1 MKILGIDPGSR
12 VSGYAIIEVNKLKMR
27 YIASGVIKPELGDSF
42 FERLPSIYDKFQSV
56 IEKHQVQF
64 VAIESLIHVKI
75 VVSLSKLAQARGV
88 MLASVAKSGAK
99 IFEYSPNKVK
109 SSVSGYGHADK
120 EMIHLSIER
129 ILGEKIN
136 CATHD
141 ESDALA
147 IAITHGIETMGRGVI
162 KSSRTHGLFTR
173 KSSSLAASINPDKLK
188 Q

>member
-12 VSGYAIIEVNKLKMR
+12 VSGYAIIEIKQLKMS
-27 YIASGVIKPELGDSF
+27 YVTSGVIKSDLNDTF
-42 FERLPSIYDKFQSV
+42 FKRLPSIYDKFQSV
-56 IEKHQVQF
+56 VEAYQIQQ
-64 VAIESLIHVKI
+64 VAIESLIHVKN
-75 VVSLSKLAQARGV
+75 VVSLAKLAQARGA
-88 MLASVAKSGAK
+88 MLASVAKCGAQ

-129 ILGEKIN
+129 ILGAQIN
-136 CATHD
+136 CASHD

-147 IAITHGIETMGRGVI
+147 IAIAHGIETMGCSNV
-162 KSSRTHGLFTR
+162 KSSRSNGLFTR
-173 KSSSLAASINPDKLK
+173 KSSSLAASINPEKLK